1 MHPTQSGRFLFGG
14 FLKPSTSI
22 FGLVVLSVLTGNSTL
37 FADVTGKVTLQGE
50 APEMKVIDMSA
61 TPDCAK
67 LHPDPVT
74 EETVVV
80 SDKGEL
86 KNVVVSLKKDDD
98 KEMPGDAPKTPA
110 VLDQKACMYE
120 PHVLAMMV
128 GQDLVVKNSDPF
140 LHNVHSLA
148 TTNDVFNT
156 GMPKANNGE
165 KVDPQPKAP
174 ETFRV
179 KCDVH
184 PWMSAWIAVFDH
196 PYFSVTGDDGTFDI
210 KNLPDG
216 TYTLQAWHEK
226 YGTQEQKITVKSGKA
241 EVNFTFKADA
251 PAKDVPEKKLVD
263 AKTGLTVAI
272 MNCPLCRK

>member
-1 MHPTQSGRFLFGG
+1 MNHWNVAL
-14 FLKPSTSI
+14 
-22 FGLVVLSVLTGNSTL
+22 LVLAGVASTL
-37 FADVTGKVTLQGE
+37 RADVTGKVTLDGTP
-50 APEMKVIDMSA
+50 PEMKVIDMSA
-61 TPDCAK
+61 TKECAA

-74 EETVVV
+74 EETVIV

-86 KNVVVSLKKDDD
+86 KNVVVSLKKEDD
-98 KEMPGDAPKTPA
+98 KDMPGEVPKAPA
-110 VLDQKACMYE
+110 VLDQKACMYD

-128 GQDLVVKNSDPF
+128 GQDLIVKNSDPF

-148 TTNDVFNT
+148 TINDVFNT
-156 GMPKANNGE
+156 GMPNVNNGE

-216 TYTLQAWHEK
+216 TWTLQAWHEK
-226 YGTQEQKITVKSGKA
+226 YGTQEQKITVKNGKA
-241 EVNFTFKADA
+241 EANFTFKADA
-251 PAKDVPEKKLVD
+251 PAKDATEKKLSQNLGAAVL
-263 AKTGLTVAI
+263 K
-272 MNCPLCRK
+272 CPLCAVSPGK

>member
-1 MHPTQSGRFLFGG
+1 MNRLRN
-14 FLKPSTSI
+14 
-22 FGLVVLSVLTGNSTL
+22 LVIT
-37 FADVTGKVTLQGE
+37 FALAATAPAVHGDVTGKVTLDGT

-61 TPDCAK
+61 VKECAA

-74 EETVVV
+74 EETVIVG
-80 SDKGEL
+80 DKGEL
-86 KNVVVSLKKDDD
+86 KNVVVSLKKDEE
-98 KEMPGDAPKTPA
+98 KEMPGEVPKTAA
-110 VLDQKACMYE
+110 VLDQKDCMYE
-120 PHVLAMMV
+120 PHVLAMMA
-128 GQDLVVKNSDPF
+128 GQDLIIKNSDPF
-140 LHNVHSLA
+140 LHNVDSQA
-148 TTNDVFNT
+148 KVNDVFNI
-156 GMPKANNGE
+156 GMPNKNDGV

-226 YGTQEQKITVKSGKA
+226 YGTQEQKITVKDGKA
-241 EVNFTFKADA
+241 EVNFMFKADT
-251 PAKDVPEKKLVD
+251 PTKDPVKKLGQADPAATIALVR
-263 AKTGLTVAI
+263 
-272 MNCPLCRK
+272 CPACEKQGRDSSTNEHE

>member
-1 MHPTQSGRFLFGG
+1 
-14 FLKPSTSI
+14 LKPTTSI
-22 FGLVVLSVLTGNSTL
+22 LQLMILSVLASGSSL
-37 FADVTGKVTLQGE
+37 FADVTGKVTLHGD

-74 EETVVV
+74 EETVIVG
-80 SDKGEL
+80 DKGEL
-86 KNVVVSLKKDDD
+86 KNVVVSLKKEDD
-98 KEMPGDAPKTPA
+98 KEMPGEVPKTQA
-110 VLDQKACMYE
+110 VLDQKGCMYE

-128 GQDLVVKNSDPF
+128 GQDLIVKNSDTF

-148 TTNDVFNT
+148 TVNDQFNT
-156 GMPKANNGE
+156 GMPKANTGE

-216 TYTLQAWHEK
+216 SYTLQAWHEK
-226 YGTQEQKITVKSGKA
+226 YGTQEQKITVKDGKA
-241 EVNFTFKADA
+241 EVNFTFDA
-251 PAKDVPEKKLVD
+251 NAPVKDTPAKKLVD
-263 AKTGLTVAI
+263 AKSGLTDIAT
-272 MNCPLCRK
+272 NCPLCKK